1 MAKTKI
7 NVNIKIGNQRITG
20 KEIGRTAVKI
30 ARDIAK
36 DDKVEML
43 YMLIDAADEI
53 KGEALKLIGNPR
65 ELLGGEDNG
74 KK

>member
-7 NVNIKIGNQRITG
+7 NINIKTGDLTITG
-20 KEIGRTAVKI
+20 KEIGRTAIKI
-30 ARDIAK
+30 ARGIAK